1 MHYSKKGSVIG
12 FFLFLAASSCTIFRP
27 DLLSDLGQV
36 DEVIMVEIEKESN
49 LKFDIQTDST
59 VYRND
64 KPIFLKMS
72 ITNNADSAIFI
83 NKRFIV
89 NSPEAPKESAIGEV
103 YLIITSPAGDT
114 LSFNAFVH
122 VNYPSQNDYVKLG
135 PGEEIVSAHKEDI
148 NRYYDLSKSGEY
160 IITGYYYN
168 FYKEGIKPTPWEGKI
183 KSNTITILIQ

>member
-12 FFLFLAASSCTIFRP
+12 FFLFLTVSSCTIFRP
-27 DLLSDLGQV
+27 DLLSNLGQV
-36 DEVIMVEIEKESN
+36 DEVSMVEIEKESN

-64 KPIFLKMS
+64 KPIFLKMR
-72 ITNNADSAIFI
+72 ITNKGDSSIFI
-83 NKRFIV
+83 NKCFIL
-89 NSPEAPKESAIGEV
+89 NTPEAPKESAIGEV

-122 VNYPSQNDYVKLG
+122 VNYPSQNDYVTLS
-135 PGEEIVSAHKEDI
+135 PGENIISAHKENI
-148 NRYYDLSKSGEY
+148 NSFYDFGQNGEY
-160 IITGYYYN
+160 KITGYYYN

-183 KSNTITILIQ
+183 ESNTITILIQ